1 MPLTAL
7 EFARML
13 DCTLTHPT
21 ATLEE
26 VYALVAA
33 AKKYHIHTVLGPRC
47 FNELIAQEV
56 QGTDTLPCSG
66 CSATLGHDPTEV
78 KVFHAK
84 LAVSQGMREID
95 MVMNLCYL
103 KSGMYE
109 DVVRDLRSVK
119 EAVGQDVPL
128 KCIIEAPLLDDG
140 EIATASKLAVEGG
153 VDFVKTASGLRG
165 ATTVHHVEVIRQAI
179 GSAARIKAASGI
191 RDAETVEAMVE
202 AGVDRFGISLA
213 HALNIIRELEGEPKI
228 R

>member
-1 MPLTAL
+1 
-7 EFARML
+7 
-13 DCTLTHPT
+13 
-21 ATLEE
+21 
-26 VYALVAA
+26 
-33 AKKYHIHTVLGPRC
+33 
-47 FNELIAQEV
+47 
-56 QGTDTLPCSG
+56 
-66 CSATLGHDPTEV
+66 
-78 KVFHAK
+78 
-84 LAVSQGMREID
+84 
-95 MVMNLCYL
+95 
-103 KSGMYE
+103 MYE
-109 DVVRDLRSVK
+109 DVVRDVRSVK

-213 HALNIIRELEGEPKI
+213 HALNIIRELEGDPKI